1 MKIKKKLFF
10 VSLLVFTFLIQSC
23 KNDQGV
29 SLPEKQNVTFS
40 FGQKDSEFQS
50 SGIFKTK
57 ASDKKDARY
66 VVVTIQNANGAVV
79 YDAKKL
85 ELFNFNGS
93 YISESL
99 TLNVAAYKLTKFLVL
114 DANNAVIF
122 STPLEGSTLASWVAD
137 PLPIDFA
144 VAKDVAT
151 KVVPEVLSTENLPA
165 TDFGTATF
173 DINIITSFRLSSFI
187 YDLTSTDWIPT
198 TSIVTVTGNPGN
210 VALYNGSLSAQTN
223 TISIKDGYESYEVL
237 IVKTGY
243 TPQSVTLT
251 NADLKTYISAPLG
264 LQLKALTTVTDI
276 DGNVYKTVVI
286 GNQTWM
292 AENLTVTKYRDGTTI
307 PNVITGPTWAAL
319 TGGGWCYY
327 QNNPALGG
335 LYGKLYNGY
344 VPTDSRNIAPAGWH
358 LPTIAEWQTL
368 FDYCG
373 GLTGGNS
380 DYLKEAGTIH
390 WNKTSANS
398 NKTGFTALP
407 GGSMYNAS
415 GAFNNIGT
423 SISFW
428 SNLSGQFI
436 VIGDG
441 FGTGNGFPL
450 AFGAYIRCVK
460 D

>member
-1 MKIKKKLFF
+1 MEIKKKLFF
-10 VSLLVFTFLIQSC
+10 VLLLVFTFLIQSC
-23 KNDQGV
+23 KNDQ
-29 SLPEKQNVTFS
+29 SIILPEKQNVTFS
-40 FGQKDSEFQS
+40 FGQKVSELQS

-57 ASDKKDARY
+57 ASEKQDARY
-66 VVVTIQNANGAVV
+66 VVVTIQNANGDVI
-79 YDAKKL
+79 YDSKKL

-137 PLPIDFA
+137 PLPIDF
-144 VAKDVAT
+144 VVVKDAGT
-151 KVVPEVLSTENLPA
+151 KIVPEVLSTDNLPA

-173 DINIITSFRLSSFI
+173 DLNIITSFRLSSFI
-187 YDLTSTDWIPT
+187 YDLTSANWIPS
-198 TSIVTVTGNPGN
+198 TSMVTVTGNPGN
-210 VALYNGSLSAQTN
+210 ITLYNGSLSAQTN
-223 TISIKDGYESYEVL
+223 TISIKDGYDTYEVL
-237 IVKTGY
+237 ITKAGY
-243 TPQSVTLT
+243 TPQSVMLT
-251 NADLKTYISAPLG
+251 NAVLKTYTSTPLG

-292 AENLTVTKYRDGTTI
+292 AENLTVTKYRDGTPI
-307 PNVITGPTWAAL
+307 PNVTTSPTWVAL
-319 TGGGWCYY
+319 TDGGWCYY
-327 QNNPALGG
+327 QNNPTLGG
-335 LYGKLYNGY
+335 VYGKLYNGY

-358 LPTIAEWQTL
+358 VPTEAEWETL

-373 GLTGGNS
+373 GLSGGNS
-380 DYLKEAGTIH
+380 DYLKEAGTTH
-390 WNKTSANS
+390 WNKTSINS

-407 GGSMYNAS
+407 GGSMYNAA

-423 SISFW
+423 STSFW
-428 SNLSGQFI
+428 SNVSGSFI

-441 FGTGNGFPL
+441 FGTCSFLSL